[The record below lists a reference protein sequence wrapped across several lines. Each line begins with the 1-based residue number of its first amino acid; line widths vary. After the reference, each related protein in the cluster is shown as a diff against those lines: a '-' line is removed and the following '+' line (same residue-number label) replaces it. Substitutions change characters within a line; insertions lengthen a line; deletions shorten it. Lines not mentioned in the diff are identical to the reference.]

1 MHTWVWKP
9 TKLIMNRLP
18 GGNDAHL
25 SMKANKI
32 DYESFTWW
40 QWCTLEYESQQNW
53 LWIVYLVVMMHTW
66 VWKPTKLIM
75 NRLPGGNDA
84 HLSMKANKIDYESF
98 TWW

>member
-32 DYESFTWW
+32 DYESFTWLNL
-40 QWCTLEYESQQNW
+40 Q
-53 LWIVYLVVMMHTW
+53 V
-66 VWKPTKLIM
+66 
-75 NRLPGGNDA
+75 A
-84 HLSMKANKIDYESF
+84 LSNHRSLSVNIIITEC
-98 TWW
+98 